1 MCHVFRVL
9 SLLSSQPSGQ
19 HVDVWTGRQYLRDRS
34 CVRHGLQRSMLIV
47 WSERSP
53 GHVYNTVAC
62 SAAEVS
68 RERERSAY
76 MMSEDRPGGEHVL
89 MRLEGP
95 AISDGS
101 VVGLSM

>member
-1 MCHVFRVL
+1 
-9 SLLSSQPSGQ
+9 
-19 HVDVWTGRQYLRDRS
+19 
-34 CVRHGLQRSMLIV
+34 
-47 WSERSP
+47 
-53 GHVYNTVAC
+53 VAC